1 MKAGFVHRIAR
12 LAAGLALSACIDIS
26 VDPDA
31 VGSIDFPP
39 LPTPSVIA
47 GDSLRDT
54 TGVPFALRAN
64 VYAADGTLLTDREV
78 SFLSADTLARVTA
91 EGYVIGDALT
101 FGSTEFVSRLV
112 AAVDGLQSLV
122 RNLSVVP
129 PPDTMVRDGA
139 ATSDTIHYSLPAL
152 AGDTSMALSVLLR
165 SYRATDTIPVSR
177 YLVKYRLMT
186 FAGTNVPSTDTTR
199 AFFMVDNSGR
209 VSTVDTTD
217 NGRAIRRLRFRIN
230 EGQAEI
236 DSIIVLAEARRGRQF
251 VPGSPVQWTI
261 RVQRKP

>member
-1 MKAGFVHRIAR
+1 MRWRFAHRGMFAAAIA
-12 LAAGLALSACIDIS
+12 LAACIDIS

-39 LPTPSVIA
+39 LPNPSVIA

-54 TGVPFALRAN
+54 TGAPFVLQAN
-64 VYAADGTLLTDREV
+64 VYAADGTLLTDRAV
-78 SFLSADTLARVTA
+78 SFLSADTLARVTD

-101 FGSTEFVSRLV
+101 FGNTEFVSRLV

-122 RNLSVVP
+122 RNLAVVP
-129 PPDTMVRDGA
+129 PPDTMVREGT

-152 AGDTSMALSVLLR
+152 ASDTSMALSVLLR

-177 YLVKYRLMT
+177 YLVKYRLMS
-186 FAGTNVPSTDTTR
+186 FDGASVPSTDTTR
-199 AFFMVDNSGR
+199 AFFMVDNAGR
-209 VSTVDTTD
+209 VSTIDTTE
-217 NGRAIRRLRFRIN
+217 NGRATRRLRFRIN
-230 EGQAEI
+230 QGQAEI
-236 DSIIVLAEARRGRQF
+236 DSIIVLAEARRGRQL
-251 VPGSPVQWTI
+251 VNGSPVQWTI